1 MSIKRIV
8 LATGNPHKIAE
19 IDPILREFGIDAM
32 PQRRCFRDEAVEDG
46 ISFVENA
53 LIKARFASEKTGL
66 PALADDSGLEVRAL
80 DGRPG
85 VMSARYSENGQG
97 KPVDDEHNLLKVL
110 DEMQG
115 IPYSQRQARYVC
127 AMVFVRYPDDPIP
140 LIGMG
145 YWNGEI
151 LTEKRTDYGIG
162 YDPIMWFHD
171 HVKAGS
177 EIPVETKLRLSHRT
191 KALKAVL
198 AQLDEWSLE

>member
-1 MSIKRIV
+1 MHVKRIV

-19 IDPILREFGIDAM
+19 IDPILKQYGIDAM
-32 PQRRCFRDEAVEDG
+32 PQKRCFKDEAVEDG
-46 ISFVENA
+46 VSFLENA

-66 PALADDSGLEVRAL
+66 PALADDSGLEVKAL
-80 DGRPG
+80 SGRPG
-85 VMSARYSENGQG
+85 VLSARYAEDGAG

-110 DEMQG
+110 DEMKG
-115 IPYSQRQARYVC
+115 LPWSERQARYVC
-127 AMVFVRYPDDPIP
+127 AMVFVRHAEDPTP

-171 HVKAGS
+171 YVKAGS
-177 EIPVETKLRLSHRT
+177 EIALETKLEVSHRT
-191 KALKAVL
+191 KALNAVL
-198 AQLDEWSLE
+198 SQLDEWSF